1 MIGGPEIVVIA
12 IVALILF
19 GPDKIPQMLQT
30 VKKAVGLYVE
40 ARDQVQEVVSTQ
52 IISPEEIEMLKDPLG
67 LKGDLKSGAPVN
79 KGSLL
84 TPERQSLYNQTMT
97 APPVAV
103 APAAPAAEMSPVA
116 DAASEVTSE
125 VASAN
130 EAVTAQQPQV
140 QAEVTI
146 PAAAGGAAAVAD
158 RATAVVATPNP
169 TVAPTAAGSIWA
181 SLEQT
186 STATAEE
193 VAQSKEGA

>member
-52 IISPEEIEMLKDPLG
+52 IISPEELEMLKDPLG

-97 APPVAV
+97 APPATTV
-103 APAAPAAEMSPVA
+103 PAAPEAEMSPVVDVA
-116 DAASEVTSE
+116 PEVTSE

-130 EAVTAQQPQV
+130 EAVAV
-140 QAEVTI
+140 QAEV
-146 PAAAGGAAAVAD
+146 
-158 RATAVVATPNP
+158 ATPSP

-181 SLEQT
+181 SLEQV
-186 STATAEE
+186 SAATAEE
-193 VAQSKEGA
+193 VAQNKEGA